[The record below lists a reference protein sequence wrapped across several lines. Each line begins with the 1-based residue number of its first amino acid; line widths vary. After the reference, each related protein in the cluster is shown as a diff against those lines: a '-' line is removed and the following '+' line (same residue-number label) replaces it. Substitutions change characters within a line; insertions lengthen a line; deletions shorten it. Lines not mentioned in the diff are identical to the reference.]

1 MIRLE
6 AHTKDGISY
15 ALVVTDADGSQRK
28 EVELM
33 HELEVGVQQALEEI
47 ATYSIGPLESIKREF
62 CDNLMK
68 NYRNSH

>member
-15 ALVVTDADGSQRK
+15 ALVVTDANGSQRK

-47 ATYSIGPLESIKREF
+47 ATAA
-62 CDNLMK
+62 
-68 NYRNSH
+68 